1 MPLKR
6 IAQQL
11 EPMPS
16 EEQGIAVKQ
25 PCPVPAEAE
34 PMEPGRPY
42 QAFVES
48 RLRQYLR
55 DNNIRSLV
63 KPAQQEIRAA
73 ALPILCQALRRR
85 PGRKLDPYLNMA
97 HHAVADVVERAR
109 EQRWT
114 RRPLSAPYA
123 SPNYIDALIQLAD
136 DTDWLAREVPLPE
149 HPPPKHPPIYYTMD
163 LKRNKLVPRENSLI
177 RGDYVYAPRSG
188 ARVTDDDQIYPWIS
202 SKHYPEPSREEF
214 SDLGLNAGYTL
225 EYEGGKIKII
235 INWFEL
241 VRDIPERRSTPLG
254 DLYFSPHPP
263 SIPDRSRD

>member
-25 PCPVPAEAE
+25 PCPGPAEAE

-55 DNNIRSLV
+55 DNNIRNLV

-114 RRPLSAPYA
+114 RRPLSEPYA

-136 DTDWLAREVPLPE
+136 DADWLAREVPLPE
-149 HPPPKHPPIYYTMD
+149 HPPPKHPPIYYTID
-163 LKRNKLVPRENSLI
+163 PATNLPVPRADSLI
-177 RGDYVYAPRSG
+177 RGDYVYKNDNT
-188 ARVTDDDQIYPWIS
+188 RVTEYSHIYPWIPS
-202 SKHYPEPSREEF
+202 VNSPEPRMNNFDILRRNTCYVLERG
-214 SDLGLNAGYTL
+214 LGRLQIYIHWIERMGNILVYNSVPL
-225 EYEGGKIKII
+225 E
-235 INWFEL
+235 
-241 VRDIPERRSTPLG
+241 S
-254 DLYFSPHPP
+254 LYFTPQPP
-263 SIPDRSRD
+263 AEKP